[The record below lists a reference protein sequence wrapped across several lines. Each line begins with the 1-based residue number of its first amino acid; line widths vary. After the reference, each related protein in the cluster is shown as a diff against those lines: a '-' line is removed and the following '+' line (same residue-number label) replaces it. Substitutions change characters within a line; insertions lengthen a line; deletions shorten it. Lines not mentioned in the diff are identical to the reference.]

1 MCHRPDIPDAYSN
14 NHRVKEYKEMKTN
27 TLNKWWQG
35 YRESNRSNKLHHE
48 LMILLHGQ
56 SDTAQRLIDL
66 EKIKHPGQPESWYL
80 DKVVYDLKRE
90 A

>member
-1 MCHRPDIPDAYSN
+1 
-14 NHRVKEYKEMKTN
+14 MKTN
-27 TLNKWWQG
+27 ILNKWWQE
-35 YRESNRSNKLHHE
+35 YHESVCEARQRHRSNKLHHE

-66 EKIKHPGQPESWYL
+66 EKIKHPGQSESWYL
-80 DKVVYDLKRE
+80 DKVVYDLRRE

>member
-1 MCHRPDIPDAYSN
+1 MLPFTTAYGSSD
-14 NHRVKEYKEMKTN
+14 K
-27 TLNKWWQG
+27 
-35 YRESNRSNKLHHE
+35 
-48 LMILLHGQ
+48 

>member
-14 NHRVKEYKEMKTN
+14 NHRVKEYREMKTN
-27 TLNKWWQG
+27 ILNKWWQG
-35 YRESNRSNKLHHE
+35 YRESDRSNKLHHE

-66 EKIKHPGQPESWYL
+66 EKIKHPGQSESWYL
-80 DKVVYDLKRE
+80 DKVIYDLKR
-90 A
+90 AA

>member
-1 MCHRPDIPDAYSN
+1 MTTKI
-14 NHRVKEYKEMKTN
+14 
-27 TLNKWWQG
+27 LNKWWQK
-35 YRESNRSNKLHHE
+35 YREANRSNQLHHE

-66 EKIKHPGQPESWYL
+66 EQIKHPGKSKSWYL
-80 DKVVYDLKRE
+80 DKVIYDLRRE